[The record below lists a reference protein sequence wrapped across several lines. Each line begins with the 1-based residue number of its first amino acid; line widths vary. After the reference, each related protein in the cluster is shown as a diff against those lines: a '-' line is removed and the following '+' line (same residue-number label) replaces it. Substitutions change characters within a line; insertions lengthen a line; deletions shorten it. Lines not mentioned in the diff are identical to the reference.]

1 MNDLIKDLLVKGNG
15 CHVNS
20 VFYGCIIYADDVI
33 LLSPSLLGLQAM
45 LDTCTQYIV
54 SHNIVFNRKKS
65 VYTIIG
71 KLHNTQPAPIYLDG
85 TILEYVTRF
94 KYLGITFSSGRT
106 LSVDTACI
114 KRKFYSACN
123 SVL

>member
-1 MNDLIKDLLVKGNG
+1 MRYTYN
-15 CHVNS
+15 
-20 VFYGCIIYADDVI
+20 DVI

-45 LDTCTQYIV
+45 LDSCTQYSV
-54 SHNIVFNRKKS
+54 SHNIVFNSKKS
-65 VYTIIG
+65 AYTIIG
-71 KLHNTQPAPIYLDG
+71 KLHNTQPAPIYLGG
-85 TILEYVTRF
+85 TTLEYVTRF

-123 SVL
+123 SVLSKLGSALEPVLLQLVHGKCLPL